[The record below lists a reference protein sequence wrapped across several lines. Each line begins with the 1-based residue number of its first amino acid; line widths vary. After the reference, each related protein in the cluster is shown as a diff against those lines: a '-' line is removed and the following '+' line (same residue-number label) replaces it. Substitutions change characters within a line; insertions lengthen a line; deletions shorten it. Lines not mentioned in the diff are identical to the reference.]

1 MLDAD
6 EVPFPKP
13 RRLRLWEGGRPTLSL
28 FPFAPL
34 RGLNRKGTGSGLTL
48 HRRKRLG
55 YGKGTLATR
64 VGCGYAALA

>member
-1 MLDAD
+1 MLDVD

-13 RRLRLWEGGRPTLSL
+13 RRLRLWEEGHPILSL

-34 RGLNRKGTGSGLTL
+34 RGLNRKETGHDPPS

-55 YGKGTLATR
+55 CEKDTPATHF
-64 VGCGYAALA
+64 GCGYVALG